1 MNILA
6 LNWLSNNIGDDVQ
19 TVAVMQHLPRVDAFI
34 DRDHLNQYDGPPAIL
49 VTNGWFLEALD
60 NWPPSDAIKPIFFG
74 FHVQKRA
81 RPTIARHAAYLKR
94 HEPIGCRDS
103 ATMEFIR
110 SLGVEAYLSLCSTL
124 TFNAPPERKPDSI
137 YLVEAD
143 LSDLTPSFRKNHG
156 LKLRTVSHR
165 VPETPSDVRLRFA
178 REIIETYGRK
188 AALIVTKRIHC
199 AMPCVAM
206 GIPTVFIGP
215 QTNRTAIL
223 EEIGLKRQSKWHPI
237 KNPFAS
243 RVAEIPPPLDIDA
256 VKARIREDL
265 RTRIA
270 AALDNA

>member
-19 TVAVMQHLPRVDAFI
+19 TVAVMQHLPRVDAYI
-34 DRDHLNQYDGPPAIL
+34 DRDHLNQYDGPRAIL
-49 VTNGWFLEALD
+49 VTNGWFLEELD
-60 NWPPSDAIKPIFFG
+60 NWPPSDAIQPIFFG

-81 RPTIARHAAYLKR
+81 KPTIARHVDYLKR

-103 ATMEFIR
+103 GTVDFIR

-124 TFNAPPERKPDSI
+124 TFDPPVNRHPDSI

-143 LSDLTPSFRKNHG
+143 LSDLTPTFRKNHG

-165 VPETPSDVRLRFA
+165 VPETPTDVRLRFA
-178 REIIETYGRK
+178 QEIVETYGRK

-215 QTNRTAIL
+215 KTNRTSIL
-223 EEIGLKRQSKWHPI
+223 EDIGLERRSRWHPI
-237 KNPFAS
+237 IHPFAP
-243 RVAEIPPPLDIDA
+243 RVATIPPALEIA
-256 VKARIREDL
+256 EIKTRVRQDL
-265 RTRIA
+265 RNRIA
-270 AALDNA
+270 AALA